1 MKTMDDTGAARA
13 CLWLAALW
21 AVAATMAAAAC
32 EPAAAQT
39 DGSSPP
45 AVITWTGGDLPSLS
59 GDGQAGGRVHG
70 EGSIQV
76 SQRSEW
82 THHHHATPIGSAGIG
97 LFRHYRHEGGPQ
109 SCLFTANATA
119 DGFLKDVGGGR
130 DCPRA
135 DGDPRCGFISEAY
148 FAYALAGGTCESFNI
163 LPCTGAFCW

>member
-1 MKTMDDTGAARA
+1 MTFSQANALIAVGAAA
-13 CLWLAALW
+13 LAAAWMISIAHAL
-21 AVAATMAAAAC
+21 
-32 EPAAAQT
+32 QT

-70 EGSIQV
+70 EGSVQV
-76 SQRSEW
+76 SVRSEW
-82 THHHHATPIGSAGIG
+82 THHHHATPLGSAGIG
-97 LFRHYRHEGGPQ
+97 LFRHYRHESGPAA
-109 SCLFTANATA
+109 CLFTANQTA

-148 FAYALAGGTCESFNI
+148 FAYALAGGTCESFGVA
-163 LPCTGAFCW
+163 PCTGPFCW